1 MMSEQNV
8 KQSKSD
14 SEVQN
19 NKKCFIIM
27 PISTPE
33 GYTEN
38 HFKQVYE
45 TIIAPAVVK
54 AGYEPYRVDDD
65 RICDSIID
73 KILRNLVECEM
84 AVCDLSS
91 RNPNVMYELGIRQ
104 AYGKKVVLIQDEKS
118 QPIFDVSAINTVF
131 YNSRRIYEDVIASQ
145 NNISEAIISTAKED
159 SISLMSIANMRPATI
174 EAQSENDDK
183 QISEKLLLS
192 ILSTVRRLEQSQVMQ
207 SRKLNV
213 PITSNDYILARYF
226 DLLNDIDKAISRQK
240 VDKDELDY
248 YRRKISFFISELLH
262 DSNMLSD
269 EQKDI
274 LASAINIR
282 NKLQTMIDEI

>member
-19 NKKCFIIM
+19 NKKCFIIR

-226 DLLNDIDKAISRQK
+226 DLQNDIDKAISRQK

>member
-226 DLLNDIDKAISRQK
+226 DLQNDIDKAISRQK

-282 NKLQTMIDEI
+282 NKLQTIIDEI

>member
-145 NNISEAIISTAKED
+145 NNISEAIISTVKED

-226 DLLNDIDKAISRQK
+226 DLQNDIDKAISRQK

>member
-27 PISTPE
+27 PISTPD
-33 GYTEN
+33 GYSEN
-38 HFKQVYE
+38 HFKQVYD
-45 TIIAPAVVK
+45 TIIAPAVRK

-73 KILRNLVECEM
+73 KILHNLVECEM

-174 EAQSENDDK
+174 EVQSENDDK

-226 DLLNDIDKAISRQK
+226 DLQNDIDKAISRQK
-240 VDKDELDY
+240 VDKDELNY
-248 YRRKISFFISELLH
+248 YRRKISFFISELLR

>member
-1 MMSEQNV
+1 MSERNV

-27 PISTPE
+27 PISTPD
-33 GYTEN
+33 GYSEN

-174 EAQSENDDK
+174 EVQSENDDK

-226 DLLNDIDKAISRQK
+226 DLQNDIDKAISRQK

>member
-91 RNPNVMYELGIRQ
+91 RNPNVIYELGIRQ

-226 DLLNDIDKAISRQK
+226 DLQNDIDKAISRQK

>member
-174 EAQSENDDK
+174 EVQSENDDK

-192 ILSTVRRLEQSQVMQ
+192 ILSAVRRLEQSQVMQ

-226 DLLNDIDKAISRQK
+226 DLQNDIDKAISRQK
-240 VDKDELDY
+240 VDKDELNY
-248 YRRKISFFISELLH
+248 YRRKISFFISELLR

>member
-8 KQSKSD
+8 KQAKSD

-27 PISTPE
+27 PISTPD
-33 GYTEN
+33 GYSEN

-118 QPIFDVSAINTVF
+118 QPIFDVSAINTIF
-131 YNSRRIYEDVIASQ
+131 YNSKRTYEDVIASQ
-145 NNISEAIISTAKED
+145 NEISEAILSTAKED
-159 SISLMSIANMRPATI
+159 SISLMSIAKIPSASA
-174 EAQSENDDK
+174 EAQSKSDDK
-183 QISEKLLLS
+183 QIYEVMLSS
-192 ILSTVRRLEQSQVMQ
+192 ILNSVRRLERSQMTQ
-207 SRKLNV
+207 NRKF
-213 PITSNDYILARYF
+213 NDSIVQKDYVLARYF
-226 DLLNDIDKAISRQK
+226 DLQNDIDKAIGRGI

-248 YRRKISFFISELLH
+248 YRRKISFFIRELRH
-262 DSNMLSD
+262 DSNMLSE

-274 LASAINIR
+274 LDSAINIR

>member
-226 DLLNDIDKAISRQK
+226 DLQNDIDKAISRQK

-282 NKLQTMIDEI
+282 NKIQTMIDEI

>member
-38 HFKQVYE
+38 HFKKVYE

-174 EAQSENDDK
+174 EVQSENDDK

-226 DLLNDIDKAISRQK
+226 DLQNDIDKAISRQK
-240 VDKDELDY
+240 VDKDELNY
-248 YRRKISFFISELLH
+248 YRKKISFFISELLH

>member
-174 EAQSENDDK
+174 EVQSENDDK

-192 ILSTVRRLEQSQVMQ
+192 ILSAVRRLEQSQVMQ

-226 DLLNDIDKAISRQK
+226 DLQNDIDKAISRQK

-282 NKLQTMIDEI
+282 NKLQTTIDEI

>member
-159 SISLMSIANMRPATI
+159 SISLMTIANMRPATI

-226 DLLNDIDKAISRQK
+226 DLQNDIDKAISRQK

>member
-45 TIIAPAVVK
+45 TIIAPTVVK

-226 DLLNDIDKAISRQK
+226 DLQNDIDKAISRQK

>member
-145 NNISEAIISTAKED
+145 NNISEAIISTAKEN

-174 EAQSENDDK
+174 EVQSENDDK

-226 DLLNDIDKAISRQK
+226 DLQNDIEKAISRQK
-240 VDKDELDY
+240 VDKDELNY
-248 YRRKISFFISELLH
+248 YRRKISFFISELLR

>member
-131 YNSRRIYEDVIASQ
+131 YNSRRIYEDVMASQ

-226 DLLNDIDKAISRQK
+226 DLQNDIDKAISRQK

>member
-38 HFKQVYE
+38 HFKQVYD

-174 EAQSENDDK
+174 EVQSENDDK

-213 PITSNDYILARYF
+213 PIMPNDYILARYF
-226 DLLNDIDKAISRQK
+226 DLQNDIDKAISRQK

-248 YRRKISFFISELLH
+248 YRRKISFFISELRH

>member
-226 DLLNDIDKAISRQK
+226 DLQNDIDKAISRQK

-274 LASAINIR
+274 LTSAINIR

>member
-38 HFKQVYE
+38 HFKQVYD

-174 EAQSENDDK
+174 EVQSENDDK

-213 PITSNDYILARYF
+213 PIMPNDYILARYF
-226 DLLNDIDKAISRQK
+226 DLQNDIDKAISRQK

>member
-174 EAQSENDDK
+174 EVQSENDDK

-226 DLLNDIDKAISRQK
+226 DLQNDIDKAISRQK
-240 VDKDELDY
+240 VDKDELNY
-248 YRRKISFFISELLH
+248 YRKKISFFISELLH

>member
-226 DLLNDIDKAISRQK
+226 DLQNDIDKAISRQK

>member
-226 DLLNDIDKAISRQK
+226 DLQNDIDKAISRQK

-282 NKLQTMIDEI
+282 NKLQNMIDEI

>member
-8 KQSKSD
+8 KQAKSD

-226 DLLNDIDKAISRQK
+226 DLQNDIDKAISRQK

>member
-131 YNSRRIYEDVIASQ
+131 YNSRRIYEDVIA
-145 NNISEAIISTAKED
+145 
-159 SISLMSIANMRPATI
+159 
-174 EAQSENDDK
+174 
-183 QISEKLLLS
+183 
-192 ILSTVRRLEQSQVMQ
+192 
-207 SRKLNV
+207 
-213 PITSNDYILARYF
+213 
-226 DLLNDIDKAISRQK
+226 
-240 VDKDELDY
+240 
-248 YRRKISFFISELLH
+248 
-262 DSNMLSD
+262 
-269 EQKDI
+269 
-274 LASAINIR
+274 
-282 NKLQTMIDEI
+282 

>member
-1 MMSEQNV
+1 MSEQNV

-226 DLLNDIDKAISRQK
+226 DLQNDIDKAISRQK

>member
-118 QPIFDVSAINTVF
+118 QPIFGVSAINTVF

-226 DLLNDIDKAISRQK
+226 DLQNDIDKAISRQK

>member
-174 EAQSENDDK
+174 EVQSENDDK

-226 DLLNDIDKAISRQK
+226 DLQNDIDKAISRQK
-240 VDKDELDY
+240 VDKDELNY
-248 YRRKISFFISELLH
+248 FRRKISFFISELLH

>member
-174 EAQSENDDK
+174 EVQSENDDK

-226 DLLNDIDKAISRQK
+226 DLQNDIDKAISRQK

-282 NKLQTMIDEI
+282 NKLQTTIDEI

>member
-174 EAQSENDDK
+174 EVQSENDDK

-192 ILSTVRRLEQSQVMQ
+192 ILSAVRRLEQSQVMQ

-226 DLLNDIDKAISRQK
+226 DLQNDIDKAISRQK
-240 VDKDELDY
+240 VDKDELNY
-248 YRRKISFFISELLH
+248 YRRNISFFISELLR

>member
-226 DLLNDIDKAISRQK
+226 DLQNDIDKAISRQK

-282 NKLQTMIDEI
+282 NKLQTLIDEI

>member
-159 SISLMSIANMRPATI
+159 SISLMSIANMGPATI
-174 EAQSENDDK
+174 EVQSENDDK

-226 DLLNDIDKAISRQK
+226 DLQNDIDKAISRQK

>member
-226 DLLNDIDKAISRQK
+226 DLQNDIDKAISRQK

-274 LASAINIR
+274 LVSAINIR

>member
-1 MMSEQNV
+1 MSERNV

-27 PISTPE
+27 PISTPD
-33 GYTEN
+33 GYSEN
-38 HFKQVYE
+38 HFKQVYD
-45 TIIAPAVVK
+45 TIIAPAVRK

-73 KILRNLVECEM
+73 KILHNLVECEM

-174 EAQSENDDK
+174 EVQSENDDK

-226 DLLNDIDKAISRQK
+226 DLQNDIDKAISRQK